1 MDINEKVRLVQKKE
15 VELLK
20 IFSDICEKN
29 NLTYYALGGT
39 LLGAIRHGG
48 FIPWDDDM
56 DLGMPREDYDKFI
69 KIADK
74 ELPEHILLKTHTD
87 NLGNTSIRDNA
98 TVVTFGTTDC
108 NPFLDIFPLDGF
120 PDKGFSKWKHEKH
133 ILFYRMLSKLSVVH
147 EISDRDRGKFENA
160 LVKN

>member
-1 MDINEKVRLVQKKE
+1 MEDDSMDINEKVRLVQKKE

-69 KIADK
+69 KIADS
-74 ELPEHILLKTHTD
+74 ELPKHIILKTHTD
-87 NLGNTSIRDNA
+87 NLGNTSIRDTA

-108 NPFLDIFPLDGF
+108 NPF
-120 PDKGFSKWKHEKH
+120 
-133 ILFYRMLSKLSVVH
+133 
-147 EISDRDRGKFENA
+147 
-160 LVKN
+160 